1 MTILKHIGGLIV
13 GTIDGAVI
21 AMIYATIAELPTENI
36 AKIGAAIGAIIGLIF
51 PTLAFIVCI
60 PIAIYFF
67 KHWQDHDPRKNPKNR
82 INC

>member
-1 MTILKHIGGLIV
+1 MKRLGGLLA
-13 GTIDGAVI
+13 GALDGAAI
-21 AMIYATIAELPTENI
+21 AMIYATIAELPTENL
-36 AKIGAAIGAIIGLIF
+36 AKIGAVIESIIGLIF
-51 PTLAFIVCI
+51 PSLAFIVCI